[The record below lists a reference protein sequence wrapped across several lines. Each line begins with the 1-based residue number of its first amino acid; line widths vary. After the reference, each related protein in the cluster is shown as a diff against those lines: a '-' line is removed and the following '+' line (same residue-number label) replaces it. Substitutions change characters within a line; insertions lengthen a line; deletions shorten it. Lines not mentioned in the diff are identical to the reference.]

1 MPISVSSTD
10 SDAKTAN
17 FKPYLLRDG
26 LRFQS
31 KSKRKLSS
39 DAWKGEES
47 PTLRNLNTPS
57 LTTDKMAKKVKKG
70 HFKNFA
76 AQPMLRE
83 TRPFFIF
90 QPCRSSDSSSKTIS
104 SSKTCERRGPNGP
117 PQRTRT
123 YLYPL
128 KYSSVRS
135 NGKFANITQF
145 QMRSSLKYL
154 EILTQ
159 F

>member
-47 PTLRNLNTPS
+47 PRLRNLNALS
-57 LTTDKMAKKVKKG
+57 LTTDKMAKKVKRG
-70 HFKNFA
+70 HFKKFA
-76 AQPMLRE
+76 ATHASRDNY
-83 TRPFFIF
+83 F
-90 QPCRSSDSSSKTIS
+90 
-104 SSKTCERRGPNGP
+104 
-117 PQRTRT
+117 
-123 YLYPL
+123 
-128 KYSSVRS
+128 
-135 NGKFANITQF
+135 
-145 QMRSSLKYL
+145 
-154 EILTQ
+154 
-159 F
+159 

>member
-47 PTLRNLNTPS
+47 PRLRNLNALS

-83 TRPFFIF
+83 TRPFLFLF
-90 QPCRSSDSSSKTIS
+90 
-104 SSKTCERRGPNGP
+104 
-117 PQRTRT
+117 
-123 YLYPL
+123 
-128 KYSSVRS
+128 
-135 NGKFANITQF
+135 
-145 QMRSSLKYL
+145 SSLAEALIVAPKPSLAPKPVSEGGPTGPRSELVRIYIHKNIVPCDLTANLLTLRNFKCYL
-154 EILTQ
+154 L
-159 F
+159 

>member
-47 PTLRNLNTPS
+47 PRLRNYLNALS

-76 AQPMLRE
+76 VQPMLRD
-83 TRPFFIF
+83 TRPFFLF
-90 QPCRSSDSSSKTIS
+90 
-104 SSKTCERRGPNGP
+104 
-117 PQRTRT
+117 
-123 YLYPL
+123 L
-128 KYSSVRS
+128 
-135 NGKFANITQF
+135 F
-145 QMRSSLKYL
+145 
-154 EILTQ
+154 
-159 F
+159 

>member
-1 MPISVSSTD
+1 MPRSVSFTD
-10 SDAKTAN
+10 TDVKMAN
-17 FKPYLLRDG
+17 FKFYLLRDG

-47 PTLRNLNTPS
+47 PRLRNLNALS

-83 TRPFFIF
+83 TRPFLFLF
-90 QPCRSSDSSSKTIS
+90 
-104 SSKTCERRGPNGP
+104 
-117 PQRTRT
+117 
-123 YLYPL
+123 
-128 KYSSVRS
+128 
-135 NGKFANITQF
+135 
-145 QMRSSLKYL
+145 SSLAEALIVALKPSLGPKHVSEGGPTGPRSELVRIHIHNNIVQCDLTANLLSTHNFKCYL
-154 EILTQ
+154 L
-159 F
+159 

>member
-17 FKPYLLRDG
+17 FKPYILLDG

-47 PTLRNLNTPS
+47 PRLRNLNALS

-70 HFKNFA
+70 
-76 AQPMLRE
+76 
-83 TRPFFIF
+83 I
-90 QPCRSSDSSSKTIS
+90 
-104 SSKTCERRGPNGP
+104 
-117 PQRTRT
+117 
-123 YLYPL
+123 
-128 KYSSVRS
+128 
-135 NGKFANITQF
+135 
-145 QMRSSLKYL
+145 
-154 EILTQ
+154 
-159 F
+159 